1 MVAGVLSPMTTFT
14 DGALFAIVG
23 LVGIL
28 SAAMAY
34 GWVGMILT
42 TLPNVAGVEAPSSV
56 QAALR

>member
-1 MVAGVLSPMTTFT
+1 MVAGVLSPITTFT
-14 DGALFAIVG
+14 DGALFALIGLGGIV
-23 LVGIL
+23 

-42 TLPNVAGVEAPSSV
+42 TLPNIAGVESHSSV